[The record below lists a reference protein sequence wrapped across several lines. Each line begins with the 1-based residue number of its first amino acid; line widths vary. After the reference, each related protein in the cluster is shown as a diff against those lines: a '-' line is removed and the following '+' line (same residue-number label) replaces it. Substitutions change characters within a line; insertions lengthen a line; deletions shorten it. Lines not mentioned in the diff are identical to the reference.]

1 MRAIAL
7 IGCVTDLLVEVE
19 GQAARISAATSG
31 SGSMSRSPRTGRS
44 AACSRPLRSSRAR
57 SARSERTGR
66 GSRGASS
73 TECVGGSAQG
83 MVRPPSPRAQ
93 PIYGAVSIASHNHDR
108 GLHQRT
114 AALRFERP
122 TPYALQ
128 GSPAVQTMKA
138 ALVAAIGV
146 VALICCLLPSS
157 AEENSRL
164 ALIVSIE
171 GAIGPASASY
181 VKEALAK
188 ASERRAQVVLLRIN
202 TPGGL
207 NSSMREII
215 ADVLASPVPVVG
227 YVAPSG
233 AHAASAGTYIL
244 YATHIAAMA
253 PGTNIGAATPVQIG
267 GPLPGLP
274 GGTPDKGGKD
284 KKDGD
289 QQSEPKDQSKDQ
301 SKDQFKD
308 AMTAKV
314 TNDAVAFIRSLAELR
329 GRNADWAEKAV
340 REAATL
346 SANGALQSHAI
357 ELVARDQAELLR
369 QLDGREVEV
378 AGGKTQRLAT
388 KDAVVEA
395 IDPGWISRFLAV
407 ITDPNVAFI
416 LLMVGIYG
424 LIFEFMSPGAVA
436 PGVVGAIC
444 LLIGLYALNLLP
456 ISYAGLALML
466 VGIVLLTVEAFNPTV
481 VIGLGG
487 IIAFVLG
494 ALMLFR
500 VEAPGYHLSWWVIG
514 ITAAVFAGF
523 ALVVLGSL
531 RRAARAPERVGAQ
544 AMRGL
549 PAEVLDWSGSEGHVF
564 AHGERWQARGAETF
578 KPGET
583 VEVANVVDLTLLI
596 RRAPARTGEGGT
608 S

>member
-1 MRAIAL
+1 
-7 IGCVTDLLVEVE
+7 
-19 GQAARISAATSG
+19 
-31 SGSMSRSPRTGRS
+31 
-44 AACSRPLRSSRAR
+44 
-57 SARSERTGR
+57 
-66 GSRGASS
+66 
-73 TECVGGSAQG
+73 
-83 MVRPPSPRAQ
+83 
-93 PIYGAVSIASHNHDR
+93 
-108 GLHQRT
+108 
-114 AALRFERP
+114 
-122 TPYALQ
+122 
-128 GSPAVQTMKA
+128 MKA

-146 VALICCLLPSS
+146 VALICGLLPGS
-157 AEENSRL
+157 AEESGRL
-164 ALIVSIE
+164 ALVVSID

-188 ASERRAQVVLLRIN
+188 ASERRAEVVILRMN

-215 ADVLASPVPVVG
+215 ADVLASPIPVVG

-274 GGTPDKGGKD
+274 SGTPDKDGKD
-284 KKDGD
+284 KKD
-289 QQSEPKDQSKDQ
+289 EP
-301 SKDQFKD
+301 KD

-329 GRNADWAEKAV
+329 SRNGDWAEKAV
-340 REAATL
+340 RDAATL
-346 SANGALQSHAI
+346 SANGALEAHAI
-357 ELVARDQAELLR
+357 DLVARDQAELLR
-369 QLDGREVEV
+369 QLDGRVVEV

-395 IDPGWISRFLAV
+395 IDPGRISRFLAV

-424 LIFEFMSPGAVA
+424 LIFEFVSPGAVA

-456 ISYAGLALML
+456 INYAGLALML
-466 VGIVLLTVEAFNPTV
+466 VGLVLLTVEAFNPTV

-514 ITAAVFAGF
+514 TTAAVFVGF

-578 KPGET
+578 KPGEA
-583 VEVANVVDLTLLI
+583 VEVAGVVDLTLLI
-596 RRAPARTGEGGT
+596 RRASARTGEGGLP
-608 S
+608 

>member
-1 MRAIAL
+1 ML
-7 IGCVTDLLVEVE
+7 CKG
-19 GQAARISAATSG
+19 AR
-31 SGSMSRSPRTGRS
+31 
-44 AACSRPLRSSRAR
+44 
-57 SARSERTGR
+57 
-66 GSRGASS
+66 
-73 TECVGGSAQG
+73 
-83 MVRPPSPRAQ
+83 
-93 PIYGAVSIASHNHDR
+93 
-108 GLHQRT
+108 
-114 AALRFERP
+114 
-122 TPYALQ
+122 
-128 GSPAVQTMKA
+128 AVQTMKA

-146 VALICCLLPSS
+146 VALICCLLPGS
-157 AEENSRL
+157 AEERSRL
-164 ALIVSIE
+164 ALIVSID
-171 GAIGPASASY
+171 GAVGPASASY

-188 ASERRAQVVLLRIN
+188 ASERRAEVVVLRMN

-215 ADVLASPVPVVG
+215 ADVLASSIPVVG

-267 GPLPGLP
+267 GPVPGLP
-274 GGTPDKGGKD
+274 SGTPDKNGKD
-284 KKDGD
+284 KND
-289 QQSEPKDQSKDQ
+289 QP
-301 SKDQFKD
+301 KD
-308 AMTAKV
+308 AMTAKA

-329 GRNADWAEKAV
+329 SRNADWAEKAV

-346 SANGALQSHAI
+346 SANGALQAHAI
-357 ELVARDQAELLR
+357 DLVARDQAELLR
-369 QLDGREVEV
+369 QLDGRMVEV
-378 AGGKTQRLAT
+378 ADGKSQRLAT

-395 IDPGWISRFLAV
+395 IEPGWISRFLAV

-416 LLMVGIYG
+416 LLMIGIYG

-456 ISYAGLALML
+456 INYAGLALML
-466 VGIVLLTVEAFNPTV
+466 MGLVLLTVEAFNPTV

-500 VEAPGYHLSWWVIG
+500 SEAPGYHLSWWVIG
-514 ITAAVFAGF
+514 ITAAAFAGF
-523 ALVVLGSL
+523 ALFVLGSL
-531 RRAARAPERVGAQ
+531 RRVGKAPALVGAQ
-544 AMRGL
+544 AMQGL
-549 PAEVLDWSGSEGHVF
+549 PAEILDWNGNEGHVF
-564 AHGERWQARGAETF
+564 THGERWQARGAETF

-583 VEVANVVDLTLLI
+583 VEVADVIDLTLLI
-596 RRAPARTGEGGT
+596 RRAPARTGEGGI

>member
-1 MRAIAL
+1 
-7 IGCVTDLLVEVE
+7 
-19 GQAARISAATSG
+19 
-31 SGSMSRSPRTGRS
+31 
-44 AACSRPLRSSRAR
+44 
-57 SARSERTGR
+57 
-66 GSRGASS
+66 
-73 TECVGGSAQG
+73 
-83 MVRPPSPRAQ
+83 
-93 PIYGAVSIASHNHDR
+93 
-108 GLHQRT
+108 
-114 AALRFERP
+114 
-122 TPYALQ
+122 
-128 GSPAVQTMKA
+128 MKA
-138 ALVAAIGV
+138 ALVAAITV
-146 VALICCLLPSS
+146 VALTCCLLPSS
-157 AEENSRL
+157 AEEGGRVV
-164 ALIVSIE
+164 LIVSID

-188 ASERRAQVVLLRIN
+188 ASERRAEVVLLRMN

-215 ADVLASPVPVVG
+215 TDVLASPIPVVG

-274 GGTPDKGGKD
+274 GGAPDKGGKD

-289 QQSEPKDQSKDQ
+289 QQGELKDP
-301 SKDQFKD
+301 
-308 AMTAKV
+308 MTAKA

-329 GRNADWAEKAV
+329 GRNVDWAEKAV

-346 SANGALQSHAI
+346 SANGALEAHAI
-357 ELVARDQAELLR
+357 DLVARDQAALLR
-369 QLDGREVEV
+369 QLDGRVVEV

-456 ISYAGLALML
+456 VNYAGFALML
-466 VGIVLLTVEAFNPTV
+466 VGLVLLTIEAFNPTV

-500 VEAPGYHLSWWVIG
+500 GEAPGYQLSWWVIG
-514 ITAAVFAGF
+514 ITAAVFTGF

-531 RRAARAPERVGAQ
+531 RRVRTAPALVGAK

-549 PAEVLDWSGSEGHVF
+549 PAEVLDWNGNEGHVF

-578 KPGET
+578 TPGEMA
-583 VEVANVVDLTLLI
+583 EVANVVDLTLLI
-596 RRAPARTGEGGT
+596 RRAPARTGEGGP